1 MKCPSCQA
9 EVNPTLVYCSTCGQ
23 PIEADITDVLADE
36 ERRREET
43 RLLQS
48 VRDAKGLLIT
58 GLFTLGAVIA
68 LRVLFLDDRTYDE
81 TPAFRA
87 PYVLVE
93 EAPLDPPTAL
103 TLEPLV
109 IPLPTDEE

>member
-1 MKCPSCQA
+1 MKCPACQA

-36 ERRREET
+36 ERKREET
-43 RLLQS
+43 RILQS
-48 VRDAKGLLIT
+48 VREAKGLLVA
-58 GLFTLGAVIA
+58 GLFALASVIA
-68 LRVLFLDDRTYDE
+68 LRVLFLDKRTYDD

-87 PYVLVE
+87 PYALVE
-93 EAPLDPPTAL
+93 EAALDPPTAL

-109 IPLPTDEE
+109 IPLPTDE

>member
-9 EVNPTLVYCSTCGQ
+9 EVNPTLVYCTTCGG

-43 RLLQS
+43 RILQS
-48 VRDAKGLLIT
+48 VREAKGLLVT
-58 GLFTLGAVIA
+58 GLFCLVAVIA
-68 LRVLFLDDRTYDE
+68 LRIVFLDDRTYDD

-87 PYVLVE
+87 PFALVE
-93 EAPLDPPTAL
+93 EAPVDPPAAL
-103 TLEPLV
+103 PLEPLV
-109 IPLPTDEE
+109 IPLPTDE